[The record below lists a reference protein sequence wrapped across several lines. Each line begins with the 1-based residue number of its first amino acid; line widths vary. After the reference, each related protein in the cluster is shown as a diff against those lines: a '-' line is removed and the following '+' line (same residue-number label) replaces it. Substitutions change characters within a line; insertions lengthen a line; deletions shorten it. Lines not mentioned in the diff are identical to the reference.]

1 MEFDQPREA
10 PDDQF
15 RSLLEESKD
24 SICVD
29 MEFDMSRTKS
39 SFVKVYAMTETQD
52 STMMSSGV
60 ASSNRTFTQSS
71 LVQPT
76 ERRSTIQ
83 SKKKPVALNAFQI
96 KERKFKSII
105 YSRSKQILSP
115 KEKEVVWD
123 FLKSSG

>member
-1 MEFDQPREA
+1 
-10 PDDQF
+10 
-15 RSLLEESKD
+15 
-24 SICVD
+24 
-29 MEFDMSRTKS
+29 MSRTKS

-71 LVQPT
+71 LVQPA

>member
-1 MEFDQPREA
+1 
-10 PDDQF
+10 
-15 RSLLEESKD
+15 
-24 SICVD
+24 

-76 ERRSTIQ
+76 ERRSTTTIQ
-83 SKKKPVALNAFQI
+83 SKKKPVALTAFQI

-105 YSRSKQILSP
+105 YSRSKQILSS